1 MLGLYWQ
8 GKKESIQVRMDLR
21 TRFSTWELRRATT
34 AREKF
39 EVACSSGSRLEMCSA
54 AATPVRGRED
64 FPLFSLS
71 LFYADGG
78 RWWEEAATP
87 RAGEVPEA
95 GEMNS
100 G

>member
-1 MLGLYWQ
+1 MGV
-8 GKKESIQVRMDLR
+8 E
-21 TRFSTWELRRATT
+21 ERRATT

-95 GEMNS
+95 GEMNWAEEARLGKNKCKPS
-100 G
+100 VSH